1 MDRQGDKNAI
11 KAFNGVK
18 IFSAT
23 MAKARDALGEQV
35 TAWLSSAPEREVIDT
50 VVTQSS
56 DEAFHC
62 IAITIFYRDALP
74 SAT

>member
-1 MDRQGDKNAI
+1 MDRQGDKSVM

-23 MAKARDALGEQV
+23 MARARDALGEQV
-35 TAWLSSAPEREVIDT
+35 TAWLSSVPDREVVDT

-62 IAITIFYRDALP
+62 IAITIFYRDPVP
-74 SAT
+74 SPG